1 MAFFSSGQSSTFQAV
16 TSQQA
21 SVQQQQ
27 SVGPDLRK
35 VRRRQCL
42 LHVTPKTFTLMCQTK
57 KVRCCLAETD
67 VQLFCILFSK
77 VCQRNIALHLF
88 VCMLTD
94 FKISMLLVKLLAV
107 FIVSYSFCK
116 VH

>member
-1 MAFFSSGQSSTFQAV
+1 MAFFSSGQTSTFQAV

-21 SVQQQQ
+21 SVQQQQQQ

-67 VQLFCILFSK
+67 VQLFLHFLFKSVPKKYCIAPFSMY
-77 VCQRNIALHLF
+77 AH
-88 VCMLTD
+88 
-94 FKISMLLVKLLAV
+94 
-107 FIVSYSFCK
+107 
-116 VH
+116 